1 MVSDKHKTHT
11 RTKRASRTSRLR
23 GIGSMNMTNGNTH
36 EQCWDGTTD
45 LENIKRCIKDGH
57 PVLLL
62 MRGVPGSGKSYL
74 ARELLAGTNGVVH
87 STDNYFVENGV
98 YTFDANKLQ
107 EFHLRNLKEAKNAM
121 SNGIKPIIIDNTN
134 IYARHMQAY
143 ITQAVKFLY
152 EVYFVEPQTEWKMKA
167 AECARRNTHSIA
179 VEKISYLLET
189 FEAVSLREM
198 IRPVK
203 LKLKPPLEADGDEHT
218 FVAKDFAKFYAGI
231 RWSAPKVPGGEHQT
245 VRLGLPVP
253 PIDGDGN
260 VTDLCGGTA
269 AMNANNEGL
278 TDTKKQHAE
287 CGGTVKSGKQLN
299 TKPLVS
305 LLPFKQPSLMPQLTI
320 GVQTSDLIR
329 ILYVSGNVDDEILAD
344 LATKPQLTIV
354 KRIKVD
360 VDAVKKDRSTQTDWN
375 FIPSELN
382 LLMALFPEEAPA
394 DLSHIL
400 QRVGIDMTLSIFREI
415 GAKMDVFAHPEEIE
429 VPDESTLLS
438 ETFECVRHEPKP
450 NELDAAAVTAAS
462 GSSKID
468 ADSNC
473 TVSPAAKPVKNGF
486 YRMELSVDMIR
497 KLSELFGDGRITE
510 AVDSYVDL
518 PLWQWR
524 QIYQAWQGL
533 SITDRYGEV
542 FTYDDFNDEFP
553 DLLGTKEV
561 ERPLEEEHRQE
572 ALRTS
577 QHCQMK
583 TTGGRRKMDTAAR
596 LQLNQLYEKFRD
608 IDRNRIDEC
617 FEDNNYSASATET
630 TLNFFIKDE
639 CLQPSVVTAPSL
651 PREFDNAKG
660 MPEPDKEDLLCVQQ
674 EAMTLQEEIEHCR
687 KKKKELYAKANDVK
701 DARVKQFYILEAQ
714 NFDRRAK
721 EYSVK
726 ANQRLADANTATN
739 FVDLHF
745 MDVSSA
751 LRLLKS
757 KLNALDRP
765 TNLRNGRSGRKV
777 VVVTGYG
784 KSASGFSKLK
794 PAVLQWLNQRGYEYH
809 QSANQGEIVV
819 EAK

>member
-1 MVSDKHKTHT
+1 MRSK
-11 RTKRASRTSRLR
+11 RTKRIWKASNRHRITS
-23 GIGSMNMTNGNTH
+23 INMTNGNTH

-45 LENIKRCIKDGH
+45 LENIKRCIKNGH

-87 STDNYFVENGV
+87 STDNYFIENGV

-152 EVYFVEPQTEWKMKA
+152 EIYFVEPQTEWKMEA
-167 AECARRNTHSIA
+167 NECARRNTHSIA

-198 IRPVK
+198 IKPVK
-203 LKLKPPLEADGDEHT
+203 LKLKPPLEADDDEHT
-218 FVAKDFAKFYAGI
+218 SFGKDFSLFYAGM
-231 RWSAPKVPGGEHQT
+231 RWSLAKIPGGEHRT
-245 VRLGLPVP
+245 VPLGLPVP
-253 PIDGDGN
+253 PTDGDGN
-260 VTDLCGGTA
+260 VIDLCGGTA
-269 AMNANNEGL
+269 AMNSNNGGL
-278 TDTKKQHAE
+278 RDQKKQRTE
-287 CGGTVKSGKQLN
+287 CGDTMKSGKKLN

-305 LLPFKQPSLMPQLTI
+305 LLPFKQPSLMPQLSI

-354 KRIKVD
+354 KRIKFD
-360 VDAVKKDRSTQTDWN
+360 VDAIKKDRSTQTDWN

-394 DLSHIL
+394 DLSHVL

-415 GAKMDVFAHPEEIE
+415 GAKMDIFAHPEEVE

-438 ETFECVRHEPKP
+438 QTFECMRHEPKA
-450 NELDAAAVTAAS
+450 NQLDAAVVTADS

-468 ADSNC
+468 AHSSC
-473 TVSPAAKPVKNGF
+473 TVASAAKPVKSGF
-486 YRMELSVDMIR
+486 YRMELSIDMIR
-497 KLSELFGDGRITE
+497 KLSELFGDNGRISET
-510 AVDSYVDL
+510 VNSYVDL

-524 QIYQAWQGL
+524 KIYQAWQGL
-533 SITDRYGEV
+533 SITDQHEEAYTCV
-542 FTYDDFNDEFP
+542 DFNDEFP
-553 DLLGTKEV
+553 DLMKAKRV
-561 ERPLEEEHRQE
+561 EEPLEKEYRQE
-572 ALRTS
+572 TSRSS
-577 QHCQMK
+577 QHSRMK
-583 TTGGRRKMDTAAR
+583 TTGGSKKMDTAAR
-596 LQLNQLYEKFRD
+596 LQLNRLYEKFRN

-630 TLNFFIKDE
+630 TLNFFMTDE
-639 CLQPSVVTAPSL
+639 CLQPSVVAASSP
-651 PREFDNAKG
+651 PRDFDNVKG
-660 MPEPDKEDLLCVQQ
+660 MPERDKEDLLCVQQ
-674 EAMTLQEEIEHCR
+674 EAITLQEEIEHCLR
-687 KKKKELYAKANDVK
+687 KKRELCAKANDVK
-701 DARVKQFYILEAQ
+701 DVRVKQFYILEAQ
-714 NFDRRAK
+714 NFDRRAR
-721 EYSVK
+721 EYSAK

-751 LRLLKS
+751 LRLLRS